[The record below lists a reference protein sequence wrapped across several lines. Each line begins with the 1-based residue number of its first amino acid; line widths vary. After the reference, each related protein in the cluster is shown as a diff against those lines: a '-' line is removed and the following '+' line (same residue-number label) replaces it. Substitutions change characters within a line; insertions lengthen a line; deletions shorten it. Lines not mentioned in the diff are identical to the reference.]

1 MSVLLKRATN
11 FLAIPFLLLNAIY
24 FIKVK
29 DKTSLE
35 VMLLLFSIVALIL
48 TTYFVYKYFDKN

>member
-1 MSVLLKRATN
+1 MTVFLKRATN

-35 VMLLLFSIVALIL
+35 YMLLLFSIVSLIL
-48 TTYFVYKYFDKN
+48 TTFFVYKYFDKN

>member
-35 VMLLLFSIVALIL
+35 VMLLLFSIVSLIL

>member
-1 MSVLLKRATN
+1 MSVLLKRGTN

-24 FIKVK
+24 FIKIK

-35 VMLLLFSIVALIL
+35 YMLLLFSIVGIIV
-48 TTYFVYKYFDKN
+48 TTYFLYKYLDK

>member
-35 VMLLLFSIVALIL
+35 YMLLLFSIVSLIL

>member
-1 MSVLLKRATN
+1 MSVLLKRTTN

-35 VMLLLFSIVALIL
+35 VMLLLFSIVSLIL

>member
-1 MSVLLKRATN
+1 MTIFLKRATN

-24 FIKVK
+24 FIKIK

-35 VMLLLFSIVALIL
+35 YMLLLFSIVSLIL
-48 TTYFVYKYFDKN
+48 TTFFVYNYFDKK

>member
-1 MSVLLKRATN
+1 MSVFLKKATN
-11 FLAIPFLLLNAIY
+11 FLSIPFLLLNAIY

-35 VMLLLFSIVALIL
+35 YMLLLFSIVALIL
-48 TTYFVYKYFDKN
+48 TTFFVYKYVDKK

>member
-24 FIKVK
+24 FIKIK

-35 VMLLLFSIVALIL
+35 YMLLLFSIIGLIVI
-48 TTYFVYKYFDKN
+48 TYFLYKYLDK

>member
-35 VMLLLFSIVALIL
+35 VMLLLFSIVSLLL